1 MILREKFKDIIED
14 AITYDQQYDSFEQI
28 AKDFTTNFTKWKDD
42 NFHKYRDN
50 MYYANTS
57 SRYFDITKYVGK
69 EKPTVYC
76 TIQSLIEIYKKE
88 QGL

>member
-28 AKDFTTNFTKWKDD
+28 AEDFTTNFTKWKDD
-42 NFHKYRDN
+42 NFHKYKDGR
-50 MYYANTS
+50 YYANTS

-69 EKPTVYC
+69 EKATTYY
-76 TIQSLIEIYKKE
+76 TLEELMNLYKKT
-88 QGL
+88 L